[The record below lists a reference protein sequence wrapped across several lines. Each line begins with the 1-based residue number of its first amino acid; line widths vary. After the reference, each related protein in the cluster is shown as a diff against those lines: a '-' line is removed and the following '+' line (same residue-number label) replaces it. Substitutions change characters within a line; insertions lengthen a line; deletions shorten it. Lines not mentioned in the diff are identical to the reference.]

1 MGVCPLQWSYCCV
14 KNWSPVNH
22 CSIHCHLHSIVS
34 HTLNYYRVYISS
46 SEFSLFS
53 GSHFADL
60 FQAYS
65 EDMSVKESVV
75 GDVMRQN
82 DRDIL
87 TVYLL
92 CWLHHPYITT
102 ECSDKLEALLVDCG
116 LRT

>member
-1 MGVCPLQWSYCCV
+1 
-14 KNWSPVNH
+14 
-22 CSIHCHLHSIVS
+22 
-34 HTLNYYRVYISS
+34 
-46 SEFSLFS
+46 
-53 GSHFADL
+53 
-60 FQAYS
+60 
-65 EDMSVKESVV
+65 MSVKESVV